1 MSRLEFLSGQQDM
14 LADWGMDMKG
24 YIIYQSSEAEKN
36 KAFIEKL
43 KAEGDNQGISFE
55 YVPAEEHLEYAEPD
69 IVINRTRDYRVSRH
83 YENKGIAV
91 FNPAYLVHIG
101 NNKYEAAMYLSEHL
115 TYEVKSNKWAA
126 NTWFVSKSDLP
137 SLLDNEYLKRLV
149 SNLAGDSCNDVVIK
163 SVDGRGGREVFL
175 LDNGASNTEKL
186 KEILENLKGKDC
198 VIQERIESNSSDIRV
213 YILGGEIYA
222 AVIRNG
228 SNDFRSNYSLGGS
241 ASEYKLMESQKSYI
255 KKFAEA
261 LGGSRIGMAGID
273 FIVTKDGNL
282 VFNEIEEMAGSRMLY
297 ECTGYNIAA
306 DYVKWISRFV

>member
-1 MSRLEFLSGQQDM
+1 M
-14 LADWGMDMKG
+14 
-24 YIIYQSSEAEKN
+24 
-36 KAFIEKL
+36 
-43 KAEGDNQGISFE
+43 
-55 YVPAEEHLEYAEPD
+55 PAEEHLEYAEPD

-101 NNKYEAAMYLSEHL
+101 NNKYEAVMYLSEHL

-149 SNLAGDSCNDVVIK
+149 SNLAGDSCNDVIIK
-163 SVDGRGGREVFL
+163 SVDGHGGNEVFL

-186 KEILENLKGKDC
+186 KEILESLKGKDC
-198 VIQERIESNSSDIRV
+198 VIQERIDSNSSDIRV

-222 AVIRNG
+222 AVLRNG
-228 SNDFRSNYSLGGS
+228 SSDFRSNYSLGGS

-255 KKFAEA
+255 RKFAEA
-261 LGGSRIGMAGID
+261 LGGSRVGMAGID

-282 VFNEIEEMAGSRMLY
+282 VFNEVEDMAGSRMLY
-297 ECTGYNIAA
+297 ECTDYNIAA

>member
-1 MSRLEFLSGQQDM
+1 
-14 LADWGMDMKG
+14 MKG

-36 KAFIEKL
+36 KAFIDKL
-43 KAEGDNQGISFE
+43 KAEGDNQGINFE

-69 IVINRTRDYRVSRH
+69 IVINRTRDYRGSRH

-101 NNKYEAAMYLSEHL
+101 NNKYEAVMYLSEHL

-149 SNLAGDSCNDVVIK
+149 SNLAGDSCNDVIIK
-163 SVDGRGGREVFL
+163 SVDGHGGNEVFL

-186 KEILENLKGKDC
+186 KEILESLKGKDC
-198 VIQERIESNSSDIRV
+198 VIQERIDSNSSDIRV

-222 AVIRNG
+222 AVLRNG
-228 SNDFRSNYSLGGS
+228 SSDFRSNYSLGGS

-255 KKFAEA
+255 RKFAEA
-261 LGGSRIGMAGID
+261 LGGSRVGMAGID

-282 VFNEIEEMAGSRMLY
+282 VFNEVEDMAGSRMLY
-297 ECTGYNIAA
+297 ECTDYNIAA